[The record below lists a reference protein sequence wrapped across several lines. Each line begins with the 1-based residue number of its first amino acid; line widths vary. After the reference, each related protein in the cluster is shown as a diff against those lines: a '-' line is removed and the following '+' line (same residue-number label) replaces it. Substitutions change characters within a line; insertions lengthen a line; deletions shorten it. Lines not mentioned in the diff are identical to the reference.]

1 MKLELTKKVVLTS
14 VAGIIIV
21 ASLAVGG
28 VYAHSKNVAASV
40 IGKVEKQNY
49 ENLETLDEISK
60 EIDHFYFSTEGFLK
74 GDLTQETITAME
86 EKIAKLSF
94 KQSDI
99 PEKKL
104 KVTTSRV
111 LTKQTELK
119 DKLTALKSAFTLQD
133 SVNVLFESPV
143 IVEDQ
148 FNDTVALKADT
159 TAESLTAAQTL
170 ITGETAF
177 DNLLKTAI
185 DSGTQQLNT
194 RNEAQNLM
202 NTLVDPQGNVLSGAT
217 RVNYDSAKALVST
230 LKEGEVKTNFTTQ
243 LGNVL
248 AAIESNEQAEA
259 EAATQV
265 EAENSYEDSTTD
277 DNIYN
282 NSDDNSNDNS
292 YSNNYDNSED
302 DSYSNSYNNNYDN
315 SYSDNST
322 NTDNNYNDP
331 TPSDN
336 TDNDD
341 TESTESTPTD
351 STGENT
357 GDGVDEAEVTQ

>member
-202 NTLVDPQGNVLSGAT
+202 NTLVDPQGNVLSDAT

-259 EAATQV
+259 AVQV

-277 DNIYN
+277 DNIYD

-302 DSYSNSYNNNYDN
+302 DSYSNSFNNNYDN

-322 NTDNNYNDP
+322 NTDSNYNDP
-331 TPSDN
+331 TPPDN

-341 TESTESTPTD
+341 TESTESTPTN

-357 GDGVDEAEVTQ
+357 GDEVDEAEVTQ

>member
-60 EIDHFYFSTEGFLK
+60 EIDQFYFSTEGFLK

-119 DKLTALKSAFTLQD
+119 DKLAALKSAFTLQD

-202 NTLVDPQGNVLSGAT
+202 NTLVDPQGNVLSDAT

-259 EAATQV
+259 AVQV

-315 SYSDNST
+315 SYSDSNT
-322 NTDNNYNDP
+322 NTDSNYNDP
-331 TPSDN
+331 TPPDN

-357 GDGVDEAEVTQ
+357 GDEVDEAEVTQ

>member
-60 EIDHFYFSTEGFLK
+60 EIDQFYFSTEGFLK

-185 DSGTQQLNT
+185 DSGNQQLNT

-202 NTLVDPQGNVLSGAT
+202 NTLVDPQGNVLSDAT

-248 AAIESNEQAEA
+248 AAIESNEQAE
-259 EAATQV
+259 
-265 EAENSYEDSTTD
+265 NSYEDSTTD

-302 DSYSNSYNNNYDN
+302 DSYSNSFNNNYDN

-322 NTDNNYNDP
+322 NTDSNYNDP
-331 TPSDN
+331 TPPDN

-357 GDGVDEAEVTQ
+357 GDEVDEAEVTQ